1 MNKVLLLIS
10 KTFLQIKEKRFI
22 LVLILA
28 GIIITLV
35 VFLGKQTVTN
45 LKPSTTVVASRSS
58 VPIPTISFISDETS
72 LWNTYTNTKVG
83 FSVKYPP
90 RYPTKP
96 IEDNQTVIFGLPSED
111 AYYLEITP
119 FQGTVEEFFQ
129 QTITGAKIQFEKMEF
144 IKQTTVLGNKA
155 LWYKRIKNNSEQLEV
170 YFTAVNHGFIFQSSM
185 LNKTD
190 LKELDIILSTFNFTS
205 N

>member
-1 MNKVLLLIS
+1 M
-10 KTFLQIKEKRFI
+10 QKRFI
-22 LVLILA
+22 PILILA
-28 GIIITLV
+28 GIIIILV

-45 LKPSTTVVASRSS
+45 LKPSTTIVASRSS

-96 IEDNQTVIFGLPSED
+96 IEDNQTVIFGLPPED
-111 AYYLEITP
+111 AYYLKIIP

-129 QTITGAKIQFEKMEF
+129 QTITGANIQFEKMEF
-144 IKQTTVLGNKA
+144 IKQTTVLDNKA

-170 YFTAVNHGFIFQSSM
+170 YFTAANHGFIFQPSM
-185 LNKTD
+185 LNKAD
-190 LKELDIILSTFNFTS
+190 LKELDIILSTFKFTS